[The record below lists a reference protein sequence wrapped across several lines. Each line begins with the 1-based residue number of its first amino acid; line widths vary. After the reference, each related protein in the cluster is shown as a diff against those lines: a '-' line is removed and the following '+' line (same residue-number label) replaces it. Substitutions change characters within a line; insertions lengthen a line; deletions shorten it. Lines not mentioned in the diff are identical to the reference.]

1 MADIRIN
8 QLPAGGGPVA
18 TDFVPLD
25 NGSTRKATVQSI
37 VEIGRPAASQAEA
50 EAGTNPTKVMTPLT
64 TKQSIASE
72 VGVSIAS
79 AAQGLLASTALQP
92 AAIGTTVQA
101 FDVDLT
107 AIAGLTSAADKV
119 PYATGAG
126 TWALAD
132 FTSAGRTL
140 VGAANAAA
148 QRAALALGNSATLNV
163 GTTAETVAAGDDVR
177 IVNATQNTLNKT
189 AVANTDPTKTKVVTL
204 SADDVFYWNSAD
216 LSAWVTRDPTK
227 SVLIPPTSDMTG
239 ASGAWT
245 RQGPWQLGTV
255 YATWFGVKADSD
267 GTAGNG
273 TDNAAAI
280 QAAIDFVAP
289 FVWKGTT
296 RDTELK
302 GNAAGLVILPKGIIR
317 FASKI
322 KAAPNLI
329 LRGQGCG
336 NDFTTRTGIVAG
348 QSAGLERMGTALF
361 ADISSFS
368 TYAIDTC
375 PYDNTGTRLN
385 NATQLGSD
393 SFNGLRTQVPNVHIE
408 GMTIYGNWTCKG
420 INMAGAES
428 SSIAANVLIR
438 GFTVGVR
445 WSATWYSRMA
455 CRVFHNW
462 RGLIAYFAVTD
473 LDISGASFWRS
484 VEAPVYD
491 PTASGYDGTEPTID
505 SWWTAAVLNRSAHVY
520 NYYGNLV
527 GDGVKAEFGDYIFM
541 SYNATNNFQNI
552 YTEEAAVGIIF
563 TSGADQQHERY
574 QFKSIFTSTAPLL
587 FSKNSRL
594 EIDVLHH
601 NYSALG
607 YGNVIG
613 DLQNS
618 LGYEG
623 VPVMNG
629 VKLTPADISNGFVD
643 TFAAYSGLREFH
655 GTWTPTAKFGG
666 ANADT
671 GSGIKKGRWTR
682 TGNMVHVQG
691 YITIPTLTAATGA
704 FTIGIL
710 PFRIRN
716 DSGLDA
722 VANISFFFGTAAL
735 RVGRG
740 VSGGYDIVFDNITQV
755 GFSNGADIRFEM
767 TYETDEGGPWGW

>member
-227 SVLIPPTSDMTG
+227 SVLIPPTSDTTG

-322 KAAPNLI
+322 KAAPNLT
-329 LRGQGCG
+329 LRGQECA
-336 NDFTTRTGIVAG
+336 NDFTVRTGVAG
-348 QSAGLERMGTALF
+348 IASGLERMGTALF
-361 ADISSFS
+361 ADIIDFG

-375 PYDNTGTRLN
+375 PYDNTGVRLN
-385 NATQLGSD
+385 NATVLGGD
-393 SFNGLRTQVPNVHIE
+393 SSGGLKTQVPNFRLE
-408 GMTIYGNWTCKG
+408 SLTIYGNWTCKG

-428 SSIAANVLIR
+428 CYIAPDVLIR
-438 GFTVGVR
+438 GFTVGAR
-445 WSATWYSRMA
+445 FSASWYAKCSARILA
-455 CRVFHNW
+455 SW
-462 RGLIAYFAVTD
+462 RGVIGYLSATD
-473 LDISGASFWRS
+473 LDLSGASFWRP

-491 PTASGYDGTEPTID
+491 PAVSGYDGTEPAID
-505 SWWTAAVLNRSAHVY
+505 SWWTAALLKKSAAIFNHYCNFAGFNVAVE
-520 NYYGNLV
+520 LF
-527 GDGVKAEFGDYIFM
+527 EIMFM
-541 SYNATNNFQNI
+541 SKSGVNDFKAV
-552 YTEEAAVGIIF
+552 YTEAATDTIIF
-563 TSGADQQHERY
+563 SEGPDQQNENY
-574 QFKSIFTSTAPLL
+574 EFDTIVSSSAPLITA
-587 FSKNSRL
+587 KNARISVR
-594 EIDVLHH
+594 VAHH
-601 NYSALG
+601 NNQNGYSK
-607 YGNVIG
+607 VIG

-618 LGYEG
+618 IGYEG
-623 VPVMNG
+623 FPVLDG
-629 VKLTPADISNGFVD
+629 VRLTGSDVFADASI
-643 TFAAYSGLREFH
+643 AYGGLRQMQ
-655 GTWTPTAKFGG
+655 GVWTPTLKFGG
-666 ANADT
+666 AAGDT
-671 GSGIKKGRWTR
+671 GTGTKTGRWVR
-682 TGNMVHVQG
+682 TGNLVHVWF
-691 YITIPTLTAATGA
+691 YITVPTKSAATGA
-704 FTIGIL
+704 ATIDNL
-710 PFRIRN
+710 PFVIRN
-716 DSGLDA
+716 EFGLDSYPGF
-722 VANISFFFGTAAL
+722 SFIFGGPAGLKGRGTA
-735 RVGRG
+735 
-740 VSGGYDIVFDNITQV
+740 GGYLITLETTDA
-755 GFSNGADIRFEM
+755 GFSNGADIRGYM
-767 TYETDEGGPWGW
+767 AYETTEGGPWGW